1 MRLANW
7 RENLESLVQSRQA
20 QPFAWGVSDCS
31 LWAADVVM
39 AITGRDPMAEY
50 RGRYRTERGALRV
63 MRRQRIEALVS
74 EPLPQ
79 QISPRLAQPGDVGVI
94 DGGKWPALVARV
106 GGCWMAQGADGLVV
120 IEPSRVHAAWR
131 CA

>member
-20 QPFAWGVSDCS
+20 QPFGWGVSDCC
-31 LWAADVVM
+31 LWAADVVL

-50 RGRYRTERGALRV
+50 RGRYGTERGARRV
-63 MRRQRIEALVS
+63 MRRQRIEDLVTQRLGP
-74 EPLPQ
+74 EV
-79 QISPRLAQPGDVGVI
+79 SPRLAQPGDVGVI

-120 IEPSRVHAAWR
+120 IDARRVRVAWR
-131 CA
+131 AA